1 MVEEIREDPGKGG
14 SGKEEE
20 DIGVLTDIS
29 IPSHHPIPW
38 PTRLIPQPVNG

>member
-20 DIGVLTDIS
+20 DIGVPTDIS
-29 IPSHHPIPW
+29 IPSHHPIPNM
-38 PTRLIPQPVNG
+38 TY